1 MKRKCDLCDREATVH
16 DLTIKNGRQVE
27 KHLCE
32 QCAKDE
38 GVAVQQHAPI
48 NELITKFV
56 LSHAGVTD
64 AAKPVGACPSCG
76 MTFADFKS
84 TAQLGCAA
92 CYVAFEAQLSPVL
105 ERSHEGATHH
115 VGKSPGRR
123 EGAGERLERIRLL
136 RKQLSDAVAAEQ
148 YERAAALR
156 DELTSAEDR
165 RGVPGSGPALRT
177 GSAASAADDARAET
191 SAPSPNPAPSPA
203 PGSTPGPKSTPGPAP
218 RRKDRRSEGEQ
229 K

>member
-32 QCAKDE
+32 QCAKDQ

-56 LSHAGVTD
+56 LSHAGVSD
-64 AAKPVGACPSCG
+64 ASKPVGACPSCG

-92 CYVAFEAQLSPVL
+92 CYSAFEAQLSPVL

-115 VGKSPGRR
+115 VGKTPGRR

-165 RGVPGSGPALRT
+165 RGVQAEGTAPRG
-177 GSAASAADDARAET
+177 AASPDDAE
-191 SAPSPNPAPSPA
+191 PVNPASSPSATP
-203 PGSTPGPKSTPGPAP
+203 STTPAP
-218 RRKDRRSEGEQ
+218 RRKERRTEGEQ
-229 K
+229 Q